1 MARVTVEDCL
11 EAVDNQY
18 DLIILAK
25 ERTLQIAAGDPALV
39 EEDNDKKT
47 VISLREIG
55 DKKIDIKKLTEST
68 IDRARDHPED
78 ATVQEDFDAPEGDAF
93 EEIYKGE
100 VSKSGLAILPSK
112 RSRKVPAAN
121 AVADDD
127 DDAPSSD
134 ADLLLRCA
142 RAVAVHYL
150 SEQLAKRGYD
160 SRSLELA
167 EAVVE
172 SMPTDQLA
180 AAMTKDPR
188 QLLRLVLHKGVQA
201 GFDFAQEWFEECTEE
216 LKEDV
221 RTKLMHVLDVSEE
234 QCDKIAEQMAGG
246 L

>member
-39 EEDNDKKT
+39 DEDNDKKT

-55 DKKIDIKKLTEST
+55 DKKIDIKKLTEAT

-78 ATVQEDFDAPEGDAF
+78 AMVQEDFDAPEGDAF

-121 AVADDD
+121 AAAED
-127 DDAPSSD
+127 DDAD
-134 ADLLLRCA
+134 
-142 RAVAVHYL
+142 
-150 SEQLAKRGYD
+150 
-160 SRSLELA
+160 
-167 EAVVE
+167 
-172 SMPTDQLA
+172 TD
-180 AAMTKDPR
+180 TD
-188 QLLRLVLHKGVQA
+188 
-201 GFDFAQEWFEECTEE
+201 
-216 LKEDV
+216 
-221 RTKLMHVLDVSEE
+221 DVSEE
-234 QCDKIAEQMAGG
+234 VIDETAEEKAE
-246 L
+246 

>member
-25 ERTLQIAAGDPALV
+25 ERTLQIGAGDAPLV

-55 DKKIDIKKLTEST
+55 DKKIDIKKLTEAT

-121 AVADDD
+121 AAADDD
-127 DDAPSSD
+127 DDAD
-134 ADLLLRCA
+134 
-142 RAVAVHYL
+142 
-150 SEQLAKRGYD
+150 
-160 SRSLELA
+160 
-167 EAVVE
+167 
-172 SMPTDQLA
+172 TD
-180 AAMTKDPR
+180 
-188 QLLRLVLHKGVQA
+188 
-201 GFDFAQEWFEECTEE
+201 
-216 LKEDV
+216 
-221 RTKLMHVLDVSEE
+221 DVSEE
-234 QCDKIAEQMAGG
+234 VIDETAEEKAE
-246 L
+246 

>member
-55 DKKIDIKKLTEST
+55 DKKIDIKKLTEAT

-121 AVADDD
+121 AAAED
-127 DDAPSSD
+127 DDAD
-134 ADLLLRCA
+134 
-142 RAVAVHYL
+142 
-150 SEQLAKRGYD
+150 
-160 SRSLELA
+160 
-167 EAVVE
+167 
-172 SMPTDQLA
+172 TD
-180 AAMTKDPR
+180 TD
-188 QLLRLVLHKGVQA
+188 
-201 GFDFAQEWFEECTEE
+201 
-216 LKEDV
+216 
-221 RTKLMHVLDVSEE
+221 DVSEE
-234 QCDKIAEQMAGG
+234 VIDETAEEKAE
-246 L
+246 

>member
-25 ERTLQIAAGDPALV
+25 ERTLQIAAGDAPLV

-55 DKKIDIKKLTEST
+55 DKKIDIKKLTEAT

-121 AVADDD
+121 AAAED
-127 DDAPSSD
+127 DDAD
-134 ADLLLRCA
+134 
-142 RAVAVHYL
+142 
-150 SEQLAKRGYD
+150 
-160 SRSLELA
+160 
-167 EAVVE
+167 
-172 SMPTDQLA
+172 TD
-180 AAMTKDPR
+180 TD
-188 QLLRLVLHKGVQA
+188 
-201 GFDFAQEWFEECTEE
+201 
-216 LKEDV
+216 
-221 RTKLMHVLDVSEE
+221 DVSEE
-234 QCDKIAEQMAGG
+234 VIDETAEEKAE
-246 L
+246 